1 MAEHTDL
8 TKLCRICGNILNGRV
23 SYLVKENLSGLQSA
37 FQEDFEQ
44 DVNKI
49 HPPKFCNKCYCTMQ
63 NCNLRG
69 TKTSKCPVKWKE
81 GSASNFSKI
90 KSKGGR
96 PIKSKKGER
105 PKKNH

>member
-1 MAEHTDL
+1 MWKYFEWKSFL
-8 TKLCRICGNILNGRV
+8 SCKGKPFWPSV
-23 SYLVKENLSGLQSA
+23 SISGG
-37 FQEDFEQ
+37 FEQ

-63 NCNLRG
+63 NCNLQG
-69 TKTSKCPVKWKE
+69 TKTAKCPVKWKE